1 MTKGHSYVGV
11 SAALQ
16 IPFILLV
23 LTAFVTILLYLVL
36 VPEPNEYGPGGGM
49 IKGGNVKFPHG
60 GHPHIYRE
68 KLHKVEE
75 GLKSTVQHKREQLA
89 KALHSLSASSSK
101 LPGRLRVLRDK
112 HQIVGERLS
121 DITKGKETVEE
132 ILLGAGIG
140 LQAIENIAS
149 NEPPMKLDEIIS
161 YLDQWIHG
169 LHRVMWQVRKED
181 FPVIWDAYHDYAV
194 KTLYIW
200 DRKYLSRMPPRRDD
214 ESIFL
219 SIATYRDANCANTLK
234 WAYEKAKNPEKLF
247 VGLVQQNCH
256 KNCISGVLEGGE
268 TNSVGPDLDCYKSFC
283 DGEGKERCDN
293 GQVRVLNID
302 ESESLGPYAARF
314 FGSKLWF
321 GEQWYMQIDAHMT
334 FAQDWDAISVE
345 MLKRSP
351 SKKPVI
357 THYPPAD
364 TENLEELVGEPTPRM
379 CTGFFAV
386 SDVESQIIR
395 IDGSELF
402 DSKYNKI
409 PRFAPFTA
417 AGYFVAH
424 SDFLREVPFDPFLPW
439 IFMGEEIIMSTRLW
453 TAGYDIFSPSQAVVG
468 HMYGRQ
474 HQPKFWETVGRD
486 FSPGT
491 HTPLQMMVLER
502 VKYQLGYPE
511 AAKDMITSKNLLTA
525 VEQYSMG
532 TERPLSQYL
541 ELVGLDMT
549 QKEITSMDWCEEGM
563 PPPGF
568 EEFNDLYK

>member
-1 MTKGHSYVGV
+1 MG
-11 SAALQ
+11 
-16 IPFILLV
+16 FITLLV
-23 LTAFVTILLYLVL
+23 YLVM
-36 VPEPNEYGPGGGM
+36 VPEADGQMPRGKM
-49 IKGGNVKFPHG
+49 IDSSMGHLDIPHG
-60 GHPHIYRE
+60 GHAHIYRE

-75 GLKSTVQHKREQLA
+75 GLKTTVQRKREQLA
-89 KALHSLSASSSK
+89 KALHSLSTSSNS
-101 LPGRLRVLRDK
+101 LPGRLKLLRSK
-112 HQIVGERLS
+112 NQIVGERLS
-121 DITKGKETVEE
+121 DITKGKETVQE
-132 ILLGAGIG
+132 ILHAAWRGQEAVRKMI
-140 LQAIENIAS
+140 ND
-149 NEPPMKLDEIIS
+149 EPPMKLDEIIS
-161 YLDQWIHG
+161 YLDQWVDG
-169 LHRVMWQVRKED
+169 LHRALSQVRKST
-181 FPVIWDAYHDYAV
+181 FPVIWRTYHDYTV
-194 KTLYIW
+194 KTLYEW
-200 DRKYLSRMPPRRDD
+200 DRQYLSRMPPRRDD

-219 SIATYRDANCANTLK
+219 SIASYRDENCINTIK

-256 KNCISGVLEGGE
+256 EDCISGVLDGGE
-268 TNSVGPDLDCYKSFC
+268 TKAVEPDIDCYRIFC
-283 DGEGKERCDN
+283 EGEGKERCAN
-293 GQVRVLNID
+293 GQVRLLNID

-321 GEQWYMQIDAHMT
+321 GEQWYMQVDAHMT

-345 MLKRSP
+345 MLRRSP

-357 THYPPAD
+357 THYPPAH
-364 TENLEELVGEPTPRM
+364 TQNLDEMAKRPSERM

-395 IDGSELF
+395 IAGSHTYGNEH
-402 DSKYNKI
+402 NEI

-453 TAGYDIFSPSQAVVG
+453 TAGYDIFAPSQAVVG
-468 HMYGRQ
+468 HMYHRQ
-474 HQPKFWETVGRD
+474 HQPKFWETVGRG
-486 FSPGT
+486 FSPNV
-491 HTPLQMMVLER
+491 HTPLQMMVLDR

-511 AAKDMITSKNLLTA
+511 SAKDMIASKTLLTA

-541 ELVGLDMT
+541 SMVGLNMT
-549 QKEITSMDWCEEGM
+549 TKELTQNTWCEAGM

-568 EEFNDLYK
+568 EQFNNLYNEI